1 MPRRYDKKGSRRRIL
16 SVCVK
21 LFIEQGFKRTTNAE
35 ILELADV
42 TSSTFYN
49 IFKTKDGVLFELTE
63 FMFENQFSIA
73 ENLANQNASP
83 VMIYAVETALQMT
96 LTELNENLREIYVEA
111 YSQPHI
117 AEYIYQNTTNE
128 LYKIFGSYLPE
139 YSISDFYELEIG
151 SAGIMRGYMSRP
163 CDKYFT
169 LEKKLNRFLRM
180 SLSAYNVPAEEQN
193 QAVDFV
199 MSLDIVSTANIV
211 MKKLFEALAMKF
223 DFTLS
228 HKNDEKLYPKAKA

>member
-1 MPRRYDKKGSRRRIL
+1 MSRRYDKEGSRRRIL

-199 MSLDIVSTANIV
+199 LSLDIVSTANVV

-228 HKNDEKLYPKAKA
+228 QKKDEE

>member
-1 MPRRYDKKGSRRRIL
+1 MSRRYDKEGSKRRIL

-21 LFIEQGFKRTTNAE
+21 LFIEKGFKKTTNAE
-35 ILELADV
+35 ILELADI

-49 IFKTKDGVLFELTE
+49 IFKTKDGVLLELTE

-73 ENLANQNASP
+73 EKLVGEGASP
-83 VMIYAVETALQMT
+83 IMVYAAETALQLT

-128 LYKIFGSYLPE
+128 LYKIFSSYMPNSSL
-139 YSISDFYELEIG
+139 SDFYELEIG

-163 CDKYFT
+163 CDQYFT
-169 LEKKLNRFLRM
+169 IEKKLERFIRM
-180 SLSAYNVPAEEQN
+180 SLSAYNVPKEEQDK
-193 QAVDFV
+193 AVAYV
-199 MSLDIVSTANIV
+199 LESDIISTGNAV
-211 MKKLFEALAMKF
+211 MKMLFEALSMKF

-228 HKNDEKLYPKAKA
+228 QKI

>member
-1 MPRRYDKKGSRRRIL
+1 MSRRYDKEGSKRRIL

-21 LFIEQGFKRTTNAE
+21 LFIEKGFKKTTNAE

-49 IFKTKDGVLFELTE
+49 IFKTKDGVLLELTE

-73 ENLANQNASP
+73 EKLVGEGTSP
-83 VMIYAVETALQMT
+83 IMVYAAETALQLT

-128 LYKIFGSYLPE
+128 LYKIFNSYMPNCSL
-139 YSISDFYELEIG
+139 SDFYELEIG

-169 LEKKLNRFLRM
+169 IEKKLERFIRM
-180 SLSAYNVPAEEQN
+180 SLSAYNVPKEEQDK
-193 QAVDFV
+193 AVAYV
-199 MSLDIVSTANIV
+199 LESDIISTANAV
-211 MKKLFEALAMKF
+211 MKMLFEALSMKF

-228 HKNDEKLYPKAKA
+228 QKI

>member
-1 MPRRYDKKGSRRRIL
+1 MSRRYDKEGSKRRIL

-21 LFIEQGFKRTTNAE
+21 LFIEKGFKKTTNAE

-49 IFKTKDGVLFELTE
+49 IFKTKDGVLLELTE
-63 FMFENQFSIA
+63 FMFENQFGIA
-73 ENLANQNASP
+73 EKLVGEAASP
-83 VMIYAVETALQMT
+83 VMVYAAETALQLT

-117 AEYIYQNTTNE
+117 AEYIYQNTTNQ
-128 LYKIFGSYLPE
+128 LYKIFNSYMPNCSL
-139 YSISDFYELEIG
+139 SDFYELEIG

-169 LEKKLNRFLRM
+169 IEKKLERFIRM
-180 SLSAYNVPAEEQN
+180 SLSAYNVPKEEQDK
-193 QAVDFV
+193 AVAYV
-199 MSLDIVSTANIV
+199 LESDIISTANAV
-211 MKKLFEALAMKF
+211 MKILFEALSMKF

-228 HKNDEKLYPKAKA
+228 QKI

>member
-1 MPRRYDKKGSRRRIL
+1 MSRRYDKEGSKRRIL

-21 LFIEQGFKRTTNAE
+21 LFIEKGFKKTTNAE

-49 IFKTKDGVLFELTE
+49 IFKTKDGVLLELTE

-73 ENLANQNASP
+73 EKLVGEGTSP
-83 VMIYAVETALQMT
+83 IMVYAAETALQLT

-117 AEYIYQNTTNE
+117 AEYIYQNTTNQ
-128 LYKIFGSYLPE
+128 LYKIFNSYMPNCSL
-139 YSISDFYELEIG
+139 SDFYELEIG

-169 LEKKLNRFLRM
+169 IEKKLERFIRM
-180 SLSAYNVPAEEQN
+180 SLSAYNVPKEEQDK
-193 QAVDFV
+193 AVAYV
-199 MSLDIVSTANIV
+199 LESDIISTANAV
-211 MKKLFEALAMKF
+211 MKMLFEALSMKF
-223 DFTLS
+223 DFTIS
-228 HKNDEKLYPKAKA
+228 QKI

>member
-1 MPRRYDKKGSRRRIL
+1 MSRRYDKEGSKRRIL

-21 LFIEQGFKRTTNAE
+21 LFIEKGFKKTTNAE

-49 IFKTKDGVLFELTE
+49 IFKTKDGVLLELTE
-63 FMFENQFSIA
+63 FMFENQFGIA
-73 ENLANQNASP
+73 EKLVGEAASP
-83 VMIYAVETALQMT
+83 VMVYAAETALQLT

-117 AEYIYQNTTNE
+117 AEYIYQNTTNQ
-128 LYKIFGSYLPE
+128 LYKIFNSYMPNCSL
-139 YSISDFYELEIG
+139 SDFYEFEIG

-169 LEKKLNRFLRM
+169 IEKKLERFIRM
-180 SLSAYNVPAEEQN
+180 SLSAYSVPKEEQDK
-193 QAVDFV
+193 AVAYV
-199 MSLDIVSTANIV
+199 LESDIISTANAV
-211 MKKLFEALAMKF
+211 MKMLFEALSMKF

-228 HKNDEKLYPKAKA
+228 QKI

>member
-1 MPRRYDKKGSRRRIL
+1 MSRRYDKEGSKRRIL

-21 LFIEQGFKRTTNAE
+21 LFIEKGFKKTTNAE

-49 IFKTKDGVLFELTE
+49 IFKTKDGVLLELTE
-63 FMFENQFSIA
+63 FMFENQFGIS
-73 ENLANQNASP
+73 EKLVGEGASP
-83 VMIYAVETALQMT
+83 IMVYAAETALQLT

-117 AEYIYQNTTNE
+117 AEYIYQNTTNQ
-128 LYKIFGSYLPE
+128 LYKIFNSYMPNCSL
-139 YSISDFYELEIG
+139 SDFYELEIG

-169 LEKKLNRFLRM
+169 IEKKLERFIRM
-180 SLSAYNVPAEEQN
+180 SLSAYNVPKEEQDK
-193 QAVDFV
+193 AVAYV
-199 MSLDIVSTANIV
+199 LESDIISTANAV
-211 MKKLFEALAMKF
+211 MKMLFEALSMKF

-228 HKNDEKLYPKAKA
+228 QKI

>member
-1 MPRRYDKKGSRRRIL
+1 MPRRYDKEGSKRRIL

-21 LFIEQGFKRTTNAE
+21 LFIEKGFRKTTNAE

-49 IFKTKDGVLFELTE
+49 IFKTKDGVLLELTE
-63 FMFENQFSIA
+63 FMFENQFNIA
-73 ENLANQNASP
+73 EALAGSGASP
-83 VMIYAVETALQMT
+83 VMIYAAETSLQMT

-117 AEYIYQNTTNE
+117 AEYIYQQTTNK
-128 LYKIFGSYLPE
+128 LFGIFGSYMPG
-139 YSISDFYELEIG
+139 YSLSDFYELEIG

-169 LEKKLNRFLRM
+169 LEKKLDRFLRM
-180 SLSAYNVPAEEQN
+180 SMSAYNVPRDEQDR
-193 QAVDFV
+193 AVAFV
-199 MSLDIVSTANIV
+199 ENLDIVSTADSV
-211 MKKLFEALAMKF
+211 MQKLFEALAMKF

-228 HKNDEKLYPKAKA
+228 QKQ

>member
-1 MPRRYDKKGSRRRIL
+1 MSRRYDKEGSKRRIL

-21 LFIEQGFKRTTNAE
+21 LFIEKGFKKTTNAE

-49 IFKTKDGVLFELTE
+49 IFKTKDGVLLELTE
-63 FMFENQFSIA
+63 FMFENQFGIA
-73 ENLANQNASP
+73 EKLVGEDASP
-83 VMIYAVETALQMT
+83 VMVYAAETALQLT

-111 YSQPHI
+111 YSEPHI
-117 AEYIYQNTTNE
+117 AEYIYQNTTNQ
-128 LYKIFGSYLPE
+128 LYKIFNSYMPNCSL
-139 YSISDFYELEIG
+139 SDFYELEIG

-169 LEKKLNRFLRM
+169 IEKKLERFIRM
-180 SLSAYNVPAEEQN
+180 SLSAYNVPKEEQDK
-193 QAVDFV
+193 AVAYV
-199 MSLDIVSTANIV
+199 LESDIISTANAV
-211 MKKLFEALAMKF
+211 MKMLFEALSMKF

-228 HKNDEKLYPKAKA
+228 QKI

>member
-1 MPRRYDKKGSRRRIL
+1 MSRRYDKEGSKRRIL

-21 LFIEQGFKRTTNAE
+21 LFIEKGFKKTTNAE

-49 IFKTKDGVLFELTE
+49 IFKTKDGVLLELTE
-63 FMFENQFSIA
+63 FMFENQFGIA
-73 ENLANQNASP
+73 EKLVGEAASP
-83 VMIYAVETALQMT
+83 VMVYAAETALQLT
-96 LTELNENLREIYVEA
+96 LTELNENLREIYDEA

-117 AEYIYQNTTNE
+117 AEYIYQNTTNQ
-128 LYKIFGSYLPE
+128 LYKIFNSYMPNCSL
-139 YSISDFYELEIG
+139 SDFYELEIG

-169 LEKKLNRFLRM
+169 IEKKLERFIRM
-180 SLSAYNVPAEEQN
+180 SLSAYNVPKEEQDK
-193 QAVDFV
+193 AVAYV
-199 MSLDIVSTANIV
+199 LESDIISTANAV
-211 MKKLFEALAMKF
+211 MKMLFEALSMKF

-228 HKNDEKLYPKAKA
+228 QKI

>member
-1 MPRRYDKKGSRRRIL
+1 MSRRYDKEGSKRRIL

-21 LFIEQGFKRTTNAE
+21 LFIEKGFKKTTNAE

-49 IFKTKDGVLFELTE
+49 IFKTKDGVLLELTE
-63 FMFENQFSIA
+63 FMFENQFGIS
-73 ENLANQNASP
+73 EKLVGEGASP
-83 VMIYAVETALQMT
+83 IMVYAAETALQLT

-117 AEYIYQNTTNE
+117 AEYIYQNTTNQ
-128 LYKIFGSYLPE
+128 LYKIFNSYMPNCSL
-139 YSISDFYELEIG
+139 SDFYELEIG

-169 LEKKLNRFLRM
+169 IEKKLERFIRM
-180 SLSAYNVPAEEQN
+180 SLSAYNVPKEEQDK
-193 QAVDFV
+193 AAAYVLE
-199 MSLDIVSTANIV
+199 SDIISTANAV
-211 MKKLFEALAMKF
+211 MKMLFEALSMKF
-223 DFTLS
+223 DFTLTQ
-228 HKNDEKLYPKAKA
+228 KI

>member
-1 MPRRYDKKGSRRRIL
+1 MSRRYDKEDSKRRIL

-42 TSSTFYN
+42 ASSTFYN

-63 FMFENQFSIA
+63 FMFENQFGIA
-73 ENLANQNASP
+73 ENIVGNGASP
-83 VMIYAVETALQMT
+83 VMIYAAETALQMT

-117 AEYIYQNTTNE
+117 AEFIYQNTSNQ
-128 LYKIFGSYLPE
+128 LCKIFGSYLPE
-139 YSISDFYELEIG
+139 YSLSDFYELEIG

-169 LEKKLNRFLRM
+169 LEKKLERFLRM
-180 SLSAYNVPAEEQN
+180 SLSAYNVPKDEQDI
-193 QAVDFV
+193 AVNFV
-199 MSLDIVSTANIV
+199 LNMDIVSISNAV
-211 MKKLFEALAMKF
+211 MQKLFKALAMKF
-223 DFTLS
+223 DFKLS
-228 HKNDEKLYPKAKA
+228 QK

>member
-1 MPRRYDKKGSRRRIL
+1 MSRRYDKEGSKRRIL

-21 LFIEQGFKRTTNAE
+21 LFIEKGFKKTTNAE

-49 IFKTKDGVLFELTE
+49 IFKTKDGVLLELTE
-63 FMFENQFSIA
+63 FMFENQFGIA
-73 ENLANQNASP
+73 EKLVGEDASP
-83 VMIYAVETALQMT
+83 VMIYAAETALQLT

-117 AEYIYQNTTNE
+117 AEYIYQNTTNQ
-128 LYKIFGSYLPE
+128 LYKIFNSYMPNCSLS
-139 YSISDFYELEIG
+139 YFYELEIG

-169 LEKKLNRFLRM
+169 IEKKLERFIRM
-180 SLSAYNVPAEEQN
+180 SLSAYNVPKEEQDK
-193 QAVDFV
+193 AVAYV
-199 MSLDIVSTANIV
+199 LESDIISTANAV
-211 MKKLFEALAMKF
+211 MKMLFEALSMKF

-228 HKNDEKLYPKAKA
+228 QKI

>member
-1 MPRRYDKKGSRRRIL
+1 MSRRYDKEGSRRRIL

-180 SLSAYNVPAEEQN
+180 SLSAYNVPVDEQN
-193 QAVDFV
+193 RAVDFV

-228 HKNDEKLYPKAKA
+228 QKNDEE

>member
-128 LYKIFGSYLPE
+128 LYRIFGSYLPE

-180 SLSAYNVPAEEQN
+180 SLSAYNVPVDEQN
-193 QAVDFV
+193 RAVDFV
-199 MSLDIVSTANIV
+199 MSLDIVSTANVV

-228 HKNDEKLYPKAKA
+228 QKKDEE

>member
-1 MPRRYDKKGSRRRIL
+1 MSRRYDKEGSKRRIL

-21 LFIEQGFKRTTNAE
+21 LFIEKGFKKTTNAE

-49 IFKTKDGVLFELTE
+49 IFKTKDGVLLELTE

-73 ENLANQNASP
+73 EKLVGEGASP
-83 VMIYAVETALQMT
+83 IMVYAAETALQLT

-117 AEYIYQNTTNE
+117 AEYIYQNTTNQ
-128 LYKIFGSYLPE
+128 LYKIFNSYMPNCSL
-139 YSISDFYELEIG
+139 SDFYELEIG

-169 LEKKLNRFLRM
+169 IEKKLERFIRM
-180 SLSAYNVPAEEQN
+180 SLSAYNVPKEEQDK
-193 QAVDFV
+193 AVAYV
-199 MSLDIVSTANIV
+199 LESDIISTANAV
-211 MKKLFEALAMKF
+211 MKMLFEALSMKF

-228 HKNDEKLYPKAKA
+228 QKI

>member
-1 MPRRYDKKGSRRRIL
+1 MSRRYDKEGSKRRIL

-21 LFIEQGFKRTTNAE
+21 LFIEKGFKKTTNAE

-49 IFKTKDGVLFELTE
+49 IFKTKDGVLLELTE
-63 FMFENQFSIA
+63 FMFENQFSIS
-73 ENLANQNASP
+73 EKLVGEDASP
-83 VMIYAVETALQMT
+83 IMVYAAETALQLT

-117 AEYIYQNTTNE
+117 AEYIYQNTTNQ
-128 LYKIFGSYLPE
+128 LYKIFNSYMPNCSL
-139 YSISDFYELEIG
+139 SDFYELEIG

-169 LEKKLNRFLRM
+169 IEKKLERFIRM
-180 SLSAYNVPAEEQN
+180 SLSAYNVPKEEQDK
-193 QAVDFV
+193 AVAYV
-199 MSLDIVSTANIV
+199 LESDIISTANAV
-211 MKKLFEALAMKF
+211 MKMLFEALSMKF

-228 HKNDEKLYPKAKA
+228 QKI

>member
-1 MPRRYDKKGSRRRIL
+1 MPRRYDKEGSKRRIL

-21 LFIEQGFKRTTNAE
+21 LFIEKGFRKTTNAE

-49 IFKTKDGVLFELTE
+49 IFKTKDGVLLELTE

-73 ENLANQNASP
+73 EALAGSGASP
-83 VMIYAVETALQMT
+83 VMIYAAETSLQMT

-117 AEYIYQNTTNE
+117 AEYIYQSTTNK
-128 LYKIFGSYLPE
+128 LFAIFGSYMPG
-139 YSISDFYELEIG
+139 YSLSDFYELEIG

-169 LEKKLNRFLRM
+169 LEKKLDRFLRM
-180 SLSAYNVPAEEQN
+180 SMSAYNVPKDEQDR
-193 QAVDFV
+193 AVAFV
-199 MSLDIVSTANIV
+199 ESLDIVSTANSV
-211 MKKLFEALAMKF
+211 MQKLFEALAMKF

-228 HKNDEKLYPKAKA
+228 QKNNLN

>member
-1 MPRRYDKKGSRRRIL
+1 MSRRYDKEGSKRRIL

-21 LFIEQGFKRTTNAE
+21 LFIEKGFKKTTNAE

-49 IFKTKDGVLFELTE
+49 IFKTKDGVLLELTE
-63 FMFENQFSIA
+63 FMFENQFGIA
-73 ENLANQNASP
+73 EKLVGEGTSP
-83 VMIYAVETALQMT
+83 VMVYAAETALQLT

-117 AEYIYQNTTNE
+117 AEYIYQNTTNQ
-128 LYKIFGSYLPE
+128 LYKIFNSYMPNCSL
-139 YSISDFYELEIG
+139 SDFYELEIG

-169 LEKKLNRFLRM
+169 IEKKLERFIRM
-180 SLSAYNVPAEEQN
+180 SLSAYNVPKEEQDK
-193 QAVDFV
+193 AVAYV
-199 MSLDIVSTANIV
+199 LESDIISTANAV
-211 MKKLFEALAMKF
+211 MKMLFEALSMKF

-228 HKNDEKLYPKAKA
+228 QKI

>member
-1 MPRRYDKKGSRRRIL
+1 MSRRYDKEGSKRRIL

-21 LFIEQGFKRTTNAE
+21 LFIEKGFKKTTNAE

-49 IFKTKDGVLFELTE
+49 IFKTKDGVLLELIE
-63 FMFENQFSIA
+63 FMFENQFGIA
-73 ENLANQNASP
+73 EKLVGEDASP
-83 VMIYAVETALQMT
+83 IMVYAAETALQLT

-117 AEYIYQNTTNE
+117 AEYIYQNTTNQ
-128 LYKIFGSYLPE
+128 LYKIFNSYMPNCSL
-139 YSISDFYELEIG
+139 SDFYELEIG

-169 LEKKLNRFLRM
+169 IEKKLERFIRM
-180 SLSAYNVPAEEQN
+180 SLSAYNVPKEEQDK
-193 QAVDFV
+193 AVAYV
-199 MSLDIVSTANIV
+199 LESDIISTANAV
-211 MKKLFEALAMKF
+211 MKMLFEALSMKF

-228 HKNDEKLYPKAKA
+228 QKI

>member
-180 SLSAYNVPAEEQN
+180 SLSAYNVPVDEQN
-193 QAVDFV
+193 RAVDFV

-228 HKNDEKLYPKAKA
+228 QKNDEE

>member
-1 MPRRYDKKGSRRRIL
+1 MSRRYDKEGSKRRIL

-21 LFIEQGFKRTTNAE
+21 LFIEKGFKKTTNAE

-49 IFKTKDGVLFELTE
+49 IFKTKDGVLLELTE
-63 FMFENQFSIA
+63 FMFENQFGIA
-73 ENLANQNASP
+73 EKLVGEGASP
-83 VMIYAVETALQMT
+83 IMVYAAETALQLT

-128 LYKIFGSYLPE
+128 LYKIFNSYMPNCSL
-139 YSISDFYELEIG
+139 SDFYELEIG

-169 LEKKLNRFLRM
+169 IEKKLERFIRM
-180 SLSAYNVPAEEQN
+180 SLSAYNVPKEEQDK
-193 QAVDFV
+193 AVAYV
-199 MSLDIVSTANIV
+199 LESDIISTANAV
-211 MKKLFEALAMKF
+211 MKMLFEALSMKF

-228 HKNDEKLYPKAKA
+228 QKI

>member
-1 MPRRYDKKGSRRRIL
+1 MSRRYDKEGSKRRIL

-21 LFIEQGFKRTTNAE
+21 LFIEKGFKKTTNAE

-49 IFKTKDGVLFELTE
+49 IFKTKDGVLLELTE
-63 FMFENQFSIA
+63 FMFENQFGIS
-73 ENLANQNASP
+73 EKLVGEGASP
-83 VMIYAVETALQMT
+83 IMVYAAETALQLT

-117 AEYIYQNTTNE
+117 AEYIYQNTANQ
-128 LYKIFGSYLPE
+128 LYKIFNSYMPNCSL
-139 YSISDFYELEIG
+139 SDFYELEIG

-169 LEKKLNRFLRM
+169 IEKKLERFIRM
-180 SLSAYNVPAEEQN
+180 SLSAYNVPKEEQDK
-193 QAVDFV
+193 AVAYVLESDV
-199 MSLDIVSTANIV
+199 ISTANAV
-211 MKKLFEALAMKF
+211 MKMLFEALSMKF

-228 HKNDEKLYPKAKA
+228 QKI

>member
-1 MPRRYDKKGSRRRIL
+1 MSRRYDKEGSKRRIL

-21 LFIEQGFKRTTNAE
+21 LFIEKGFKKTTNAE

-49 IFKTKDGVLFELTE
+49 IFKTKDGVLLELTE

-73 ENLANQNASP
+73 EKLVGEGTSP
-83 VMIYAVETALQMT
+83 VMVYAAETALQLT

-128 LYKIFGSYLPE
+128 LYKIFNSYMPNCSL
-139 YSISDFYELEIG
+139 SDFYELEIG

-169 LEKKLNRFLRM
+169 IEKKLERFIRM
-180 SLSAYNVPAEEQN
+180 SLSAYNVPKEEQDK
-193 QAVDFV
+193 AVV
-199 MSLDIVSTANIV
+199 YVLESDIISTANAV
-211 MKKLFEALAMKF
+211 MKMLFEALSMKF

-228 HKNDEKLYPKAKA
+228 QKI

>member
-1 MPRRYDKKGSRRRIL
+1 MSRRYDKEGSKRRIV

-21 LFIEQGFKRTTNAE
+21 LFIEKGFKKTTNAE

-49 IFKTKDGVLFELTE
+49 IFKTKDGVLLELTE
-63 FMFENQFSIA
+63 FMFENQFSIS
-73 ENLANQNASP
+73 EKLVGEGASP
-83 VMIYAVETALQMT
+83 VMVYAAETALQLT

-117 AEYIYQNTTNE
+117 AEYIYQNTTNQ
-128 LYKIFGSYLPE
+128 LYKIFNSYMPNCSL
-139 YSISDFYELEIG
+139 SDFYELEIG

-169 LEKKLNRFLRM
+169 IEKKLERFIRM
-180 SLSAYNVPAEEQN
+180 SLSAYNVPKEEQDK
-193 QAVDFV
+193 AVAYV
-199 MSLDIVSTANIV
+199 LESDIISTANAV
-211 MKKLFEALAMKF
+211 MKILFEALSMKF

-228 HKNDEKLYPKAKA
+228 QKI

>member
-180 SLSAYNVPAEEQN
+180 SLSAYNVPVDEQN
-193 QAVDFV
+193 RAVDFV

-228 HKNDEKLYPKAKA
+228 QKKDEE

>member
-228 HKNDEKLYPKAKA
+228 QKNDEE

>member
-1 MPRRYDKKGSRRRIL
+1 MSRRYDKEGSKRRIL

-21 LFIEQGFKRTTNAE
+21 LFIEKGFKKTTNAE

-49 IFKTKDGVLFELTE
+49 IFKTKDGVLLELTE

-73 ENLANQNASP
+73 EKLVGEGTSP
-83 VMIYAVETALQMT
+83 IMVYAAETALQLT

-117 AEYIYQNTTNE
+117 AEYIYQNTTNQ
-128 LYKIFGSYLPE
+128 LYKIFNSYMPNCSL
-139 YSISDFYELEIG
+139 SDFYELEIG

-169 LEKKLNRFLRM
+169 IEKKLERFIRM
-180 SLSAYNVPAEEQN
+180 SLSAYNVPNEEQDK
-193 QAVDFV
+193 AVAYV
-199 MSLDIVSTANIV
+199 LESDIISTANAV
-211 MKKLFEALAMKF
+211 MKMLFEALSMKF

-228 HKNDEKLYPKAKA
+228 QKI

>member
-1 MPRRYDKKGSRRRIL
+1 MSRRYDKEGSKRRIL

-21 LFIEQGFKRTTNAE
+21 LFIEKGFKKTTNAE

-49 IFKTKDGVLFELTE
+49 IFKTKDGVLLELTE
-63 FMFENQFSIA
+63 FMFENQFSIS
-73 ENLANQNASP
+73 EKLVGEGASP
-83 VMIYAVETALQMT
+83 IMVYAAETALQLT

-117 AEYIYQNTTNE
+117 AEYIYQNTTNQ
-128 LYKIFGSYLPE
+128 LYKIFNSYMPNCSL
-139 YSISDFYELEIG
+139 SDFYELEIG

-169 LEKKLNRFLRM
+169 IEKKLERFIRM
-180 SLSAYNVPAEEQN
+180 SLSAYNVPKEEQDK
-193 QAVDFV
+193 AAAYVLE
-199 MSLDIVSTANIV
+199 SDIISTANAV
-211 MKKLFEALAMKF
+211 MKMLFEALSMKF
-223 DFTLS
+223 DFTLTQ
-228 HKNDEKLYPKAKA
+228 KI